1 MRESTLHTDSITA
14 SDATQSTVI
23 RSPRRATSRRMTL
36 NMGPQHPS
44 THGVLR
50 IVLELDGE
58 TILKAVPDIGFLHT
72 GIEKECE
79 VKTWQ
84 QVVTLT
90 DRVDYLSNLSNN
102 LVYALA
108 VEKLIGDIE
117 IPPKAQWMRVMLAE
131 FQRLNSHLVWLGT
144 HALDIGAMTVFFYC
158 FRERE
163 DILRI
168 FEMFSGQRMMTSY
181 IRIGGLA
188 LEPPRGW
195 QQVVGKFINGF
206 PSKVDEYED
215 LLNSNPIWKRR
226 TQGVGFVP
234 LEDLLDLGVTG
245 PMIRAAGMKWDV
257 RKRRAVFELRSV
269 RFRDPA
275 SHTEND
281 VYARYR
287 VRLEEMRQSARII
300 KQALEGM
307 PEGAWQA
314 DAPKIVLPEREK
326 MKTQMEALIYHFKIV
341 TEGFRVPA
349 GEAYQAVESP
359 RGEIGYYVVSN
370 GTSKP
375 YRVFMRTPSFG
386 NLQALPALLEGR
398 LLADS
403 IAVARQHGLRFGR
416 RGSLMTFSPEL
427 EARFAKLLESYPP
440 GRTRSAVVPMLLY
453 AQDEV
458 GPHFERADRR
468 SSAALPGD
476 AAAGGRSGGLLF
488 DAPSQAAG
496 QVSRAGLHQY
506 QLPAARRR
514 RTVRARF
521 EDARHRPQGSDA
533 GRAVFARRSG
543 VHGRVLLGAGHSDQ
557 LRLPSSCDA
566 GEETGSKA

>member
-1 MRESTLHTDSITA
+1 MRETTTHTDTISATA
-14 SDATQSTVI
+14 AEQTVSTPTG
-23 RSPRRATSRRMTL
+23 SMRRMTL

-50 IVLELDGE
+50 VVLELDGE
-58 TILKAVPDIGFLHT
+58 TILRAIPDIGFLHT

-84 QVVTLT
+84 QAVTLT
-90 DRVDYLSNLSNN
+90 DRVDYLANLSNN

-131 FQRLNSHLVWLGT
+131 FSRLNSHLVWLGT
-144 HALDIGAMTVFFYC
+144 HALDIGAMSVFFYC

-163 DILRI
+163 DVLRI

-195 QQVVGKFINGF
+195 QDRVGKFITGF
-206 PSKVDEYED
+206 PSKVDEYEE
-215 LLNSNPIWKRR
+215 LLDTNPIWTRR
-226 TQGVGFVP
+226 TKGVGIAP

-245 PMIRAAGMKWDV
+245 PMIRAAGVQWDI
-257 RKRRAVFELRSV
+257 RKSEPYSSYEKFDFEVPTR
-269 RFRDPA
+269 
-275 SHTEND
+275 TEND

-287 VRLEEMRQSARII
+287 VRLSEMRQSARII
-300 KQALEGM
+300 RQALDGM

-349 GEAYQAVESP
+349 GEVYQPVESP
-359 RGEIGYYVVSN
+359 RGEIGYLVVSD
-370 GTSKP
+370 GTSHP

-403 IAVARQHGLRFGR
+403 IAAL
-416 RGSLMTFSPEL
+416 GSMDFVLGDT
-427 EARFAKLLESYPP
+427 
-440 GRTRSAVVPMLLY
+440 
-453 AQDEV
+453 
-458 GPHFERADRR
+458 DR
-468 SSAALPGD
+468 
-476 AAAGGRSGGLLF
+476 
-488 DAPSQAAG
+488 
-496 QVSRAGLHQY
+496 
-506 QLPAARRR
+506 
-514 RTVRARF
+514 
-521 EDARHRPQGSDA
+521 
-533 GRAVFARRSG
+533 
-543 VHGRVLLGAGHSDQ
+543 
-557 LRLPSSCDA
+557 
-566 GEETGSKA
+566 

>member
-1 MRESTLHTDSITA
+1 MRETILHTDTISA
-14 SDATQSTVI
+14 EDAEKTGFQT
-23 RSPRRATSRRMTL
+23 PPGNGRRMVL

-58 TILKAVPDIGFLHT
+58 TILTAVPDIGFLHT

-84 QVVTLT
+84 QTVTLT
-90 DRVDYLSNLSNN
+90 DRVDYLANLSNN
-102 LVYALA
+102 LLYALA

-117 IPPKAQWMRVMLAE
+117 IPSKAQWIRVMMAE
-131 FQRLNSHLVWLGT
+131 LQRLNSHLVWLGT
-144 HALDIGAMTVFFYC
+144 HALDIGAMSVFFYC

-163 DILRI
+163 AILRI

-195 QQVVGKFINGF
+195 QQVVGKFITGF
-206 PSKVDEYED
+206 PSKVDEYEE
-215 LLNSNPIWKRR
+215 LLDNNPIWKRR
-226 TQGVGFVP
+226 TQGVGFAP

-245 PMIRAAGMKWDV
+245 PMIRAAGVKWDI
-257 RKRRAVFELRSV
+257 RKDEPYSSYNQFDFEVPTR
-269 RFRDPA
+269 
-275 SHTEND
+275 TEND

-287 VRLEEMRQSARII
+287 VRLAEMRQSTRII

-359 RGEIGYYVVSN
+359 RGEIAYYAVSD

-375 YRVFMRTPSFG
+375 YRLHMRTPSFA
-386 NLQALPALLEGR
+386 NLQALPALLEGT
-398 LLADS
+398 LIADS
-403 IAVARQHGLRFGR
+403 IASL
-416 RGSLMTFSPEL
+416 GSMDFVLGDS
-427 EARFAKLLESYPP
+427 
-440 GRTRSAVVPMLLY
+440 
-453 AQDEV
+453 
-458 GPHFERADRR
+458 DR
-468 SSAALPGD
+468 
-476 AAAGGRSGGLLF
+476 
-488 DAPSQAAG
+488 
-496 QVSRAGLHQY
+496 
-506 QLPAARRR
+506 
-514 RTVRARF
+514 
-521 EDARHRPQGSDA
+521 
-533 GRAVFARRSG
+533 
-543 VHGRVLLGAGHSDQ
+543 
-557 LRLPSSCDA
+557 
-566 GEETGSKA
+566 